1 MLTIFLYLRKTAF
14 TVDEMQV
21 TFFVEFPYNI
31 NLQLLQSVSN
41 KFICK
46 FVSCLSCF
54 IKDIKN
60 MYIILPTL
68 VIRELMCG
76 SEIFLIHE
84 LTRKPASLNN
94 LVVPIISIS
103 WLGYTLAIAT
113 YLLISCKLFYL
124 GCTKIKLIQF
134 SCQREVVPY
143 SLHSS

>member
-14 TVDEMQV
+14 TIDEMRV
-21 TFFVEFPYNI
+21 TLFVKFPYNI
-31 NLQLLQSVSN
+31 NLQLLQSVSK

-60 MYIILPTL
+60 IYIILPTL

-76 SEIFLIHE
+76 SEICLIHE

-94 LVVPIISIS
+94 RVVHFTSIN

-113 YLLISCKLFYL
+113 YLLISCKLFHL
-124 GCTKIKLIQF
+124 GCTKIKLIKF
-134 SCQREVVPY
+134 SCQREVVSY